1 MKLKNYKLP
10 NWIVDHLP
18 AHHTMCHQHK
28 QTFHQIHQIFILQTL
43 IQWAATMIALNL
55 TREKN
60 NTNIK
65 NIQSLFTTLFKKTFS
80 PKWCWKE
87 NKDAQK
93 FMPKLLVVS
102 KWMKVV
108 SLKDKIFSTFDFFSS
123 KIKGNILLFFLF
135 DTFFFILCFQFFYVF
150 PLFFLL
156 S

>member
-10 NWIVDHLP
+10 NWIVDPLP
-18 AHHTMCHQHK
+18 AHQTMCHQHK
-28 QTFHQIHQIFILQTL
+28 ETFHQIHQIFILQTL

-65 NIQSLFTTLFKKTFS
+65 NIQSLFTTHFKKTFS

-108 SLKDKIFSTFDFFSS
+108 SLKDKIFLTFDFSLQKSKVIFYFSFYL
-123 KIKGNILLFFLF
+123 ILFSLYCVFNFSMFSLY
-135 DTFFFILCFQFFYVF
+135 FFY
-150 PLFFLL
+150 
-156 S
+156 

>member
-10 NWIVDHLP
+10 NWIVDPLP
-18 AHHTMCHQHK
+18 AHQTMCHQHK
-28 QTFHQIHQIFILQTL
+28 ETFHQIHQIFILQTL
-43 IQWAATMIALNL
+43 IQWAATTMIALNL

-65 NIQSLFTTLFKKTFS
+65 NIQSLFTTHFKKTFS

-108 SLKDKIFSTFDFFSS
+108 SLKDKIFLTFDFSLQKSKVIFYFSFYL
-123 KIKGNILLFFLF
+123 ILFSLYCVFNFSMFSLY
-135 DTFFFILCFQFFYVF
+135 FFY
-150 PLFFLL
+150 
-156 S
+156 